1 MKSRSDAKNATD
13 IDILYTP
20 VNWNIVLGCPIVD
33 TVWVVNLQTQP
44 KFSTYGGWL
53 NRQLIIESNDISI
66 PQKLLRTRK
75 SFGCDK
81 KYRLKLRPV

>member
-13 IDILYTP
+13 IDILYPP
-20 VNWNIVLGCPIVD
+20 VNWNIVLGSPIVD

-53 NRQLIIESNDISI
+53 NRQLGIESNDISI
-66 PQKLLRTRK
+66 PQK
-75 SFGCDK
+75 
-81 KYRLKLRPV
+81 